1 MKEQGRP
8 AVVADRETGTG
19 KRKEQAPALRRRE
32 SRDAREESM
41 SEGPFVQIDQ
51 EREIRERLEAERI
64 RLRAKAGLGNSRHF
78 HRPLERPFKA
88 EERDRVT
95 ILFGGFTWKHED
107 LIRAVFQGC
116 GYRCEKLPVP
126 DVAGFQTG
134 KEFGNNGQCNPTYFT
149 VGNLVQYLQ
158 FLEKEGLTRQ
168 QILDNYVFFT
178 AGSCGPCRFGMY
190 ESEYRFALKNAGFD
204 GFRVLL
210 FKDSDGI
217 KAASGEPGLK
227 FSIDFGFG
235 MLNAM
240 HLGDVIND
248 LIYQIRPFEV
258 RKGETD
264 HTFREAV
271 DALCDDLRNRKAF
284 EIEQL
289 APAWAKPKFRNNKIL
304 RNVFNVF
311 GKWHEHMWGTDYLN
325 ALHTAREKLNSIEVD
340 RTRVKP
346 VVKITGE
353 FWAQITEGD
362 GNFHMFEFLEREGA
376 QVLVEPIATWVAYLL
391 YQAKAHAKAKWPV
404 KRPHRDPHWYEAR
417 KQFANY
423 IGLHKR
429 LWGIS
434 FGERMWK
441 FFYNRTREHLGG
453 ITHELVP
460 QTELAAL
467 ATPFYNQFARGGEG
481 HLEVGKNVYYTI
493 HKRCHMVLALKPFG
507 CMPSSQSDG
516 VQSAVINKFRDMIFL
531 PIETSGEGEVNAH
544 SRVQMALGEA
554 KVKAKA
560 EFEEC
565 LKSTGKTLQQIR
577 DYIGE
582 HPELKRPFYRVP
594 HRDGVAGTAAQFV
607 LHVSDRIDRD
617 TRSWKRSRVRV
628 IGTPAAA
635 NSFAQRAADTAE
647 ASQMVSSAK
656 SA

>member
-1 MKEQGRP
+1 MATR
-8 AVVADRETGTG
+8 
-19 KRKEQAPALRRRE
+19 L
-32 SRDAREESM
+32 
-41 SEGPFVQIDQ
+41 VQIEQDQ
-51 EREIRERLEAERI
+51 ELQQRLAAERA
-64 RLRAKAGLGNSRHF
+64 RLRQQAGLTTPSHF
-78 HRPLERPFKA
+78 HRPVERAFAA
-88 EERDRVT
+88 EERNRVT

-116 GYRCEKLPVP
+116 GYNCEKLPVP

-158 FLEKEGLTRQ
+158 FLEKQGLSRQ
-168 QILDNYVFFT
+168 HILDHYVFFT

-190 ESEYRFALKNAGFD
+190 EAEYRFALKNAGFD

-217 KAASGEPGLK
+217 KAESGEPGLK
-227 FSIDFGFG
+227 FSVDFGFG

-248 LIYQIRPFEV
+248 LVYQIRPFEAT
-258 RKGETD
+258 KGETD
-264 HTFREAV
+264 RVFRETV
-271 DALCDDLRNRKAF
+271 DGLCADLKNRKAF

-289 APAWAKPKFRNNKIL
+289 APDWTKPKFKNNKIL
-304 RNVFNVF
+304 RNTFNVF
-311 GKWHEHMWGTDYLN
+311 GKWHEHMWGKDYLN
-325 ALHTAREKLNSIEVD
+325 ALHNAKERLNSIEVD
-340 RTRVKP
+340 RLRVKP

-376 QVLVEPIATWVAYLL
+376 QVIVEPIATWVAYLM
-391 YQAKAHAKAKWPV
+391 YQAKAHATAKWPV
-404 KRPHRDPHWYEAR
+404 NRPHRNPKWYELK

-423 IGLHKR
+423 IGLRKK
-429 LWGIS
+429 LWAIGA
-434 FGERMWK
+434 GQRMWN
-441 FFYNRTREHLGG
+441 FFYHRTIEHLGG
-453 ITHELVP
+453 ITHHLVP
-460 QTELAAL
+460 QTELAEL
-467 ATPFYNQFARGGEG
+467 AHPFYNQFARGGEG

-493 HKRCHMVLALKPFG
+493 HKLCHMVLALKPFG

-516 VQSAVINKFRDMIFL
+516 VQSAVINKFKDMIFL

-560 EFEEC
+560 EFEQC
-565 LKSTGKTLQQIR
+565 LKSTGKSLQEIR
-577 DYIGE
+577 AYIEE
-582 HPELKRPFYRVP
+582 HPELKRPFYHVP
-594 HRDGVAGTAAQFV
+594 HREGIAGTAAQFV

-617 TRSWKRSRVRV
+617 TRFWKRARVPG
-628 IGTPAAA
+628 IATPAT
-635 NSFAQRAADTAE
+635 SGD
-647 ASQMVSSAK
+647 
-656 SA
+656 